1 MMLNGEWY
9 MQGSMLLA
17 LRLSLEISRVERAS
31 EVLLRRTSSTTAS
44 GRRHLPCGVLVSW
57 IFFYGTSLADELT
70 WDICEMV
77 QSHSESL
84 VLACE
89 CRGMNNDKY
98 AAIRL

>member
-9 MQGSMLLA
+9 LQGSMLLA
-17 LRLSLEISRVERAS
+17 LRLSLEISRAERAS

-57 IFFYGTSLADELT
+57 NYYGTSLADELT

-89 CRGMNNDKY
+89 CLGMNNDEY